1 MKVWAK
7 ETLGDLCSLI
17 TDGKHGDCRNEDNS
31 GYYFI
36 SCKDVRE
43 GLIHYENARQIL
55 HGDFAETH
63 RRTDLTPGDILLTN
77 SGTIGRL
84 AIAPNDEKTQRTTFQ
99 KSVAILKPLPE
110 MITSQFL
117 YYSLAA
123 DRNRL
128 INSAA
133 GAAQKNL
140 LVGEL
145 RRFPIRVP
153 PLSEQAEIASIL
165 STYDD
170 LIKNNRR
177 RIQLLEESA
186 RLFYR
191 EWFVRLRFP
200 SHEHVKIIDGVPEG
214 WEKKKIAEVTD
225 TYGGGT
231 PSTKISEYWVGGNI
245 MWFIPKDLTN
255 NDCLVLL
262 DSEKKITEEGLKK
275 SSAKMLPP
283 EAILMTSRASI
294 GYFGLYDGAAC
305 TNQGFISIVP
315 RKDFLKLYLLHNL
328 MGRKEEILLRAGG
341 ATYKEINKTTFRNM
355 SLVIPPDHLLKQ
367 FDSFAYD
374 VVKQVRILKKQ
385 EAASKQARDLLLPR
399 LMNGE
404 IAL

>member
-43 GLIHYENARQIL
+43 GRIHYENARQIV

-63 RRTDLTPGDILLTN
+63 RRTDLRPGDILLTN

-84 AIAPNDEKTQRTTFQ
+84 AIAPDDKKTQRTTFQ

-128 INSAA
+128 INSAG

-140 LVGEL
+140 LLGEL

-153 PLSEQAEIASIL
+153 PIAEQAEIAFIL
-165 STYDD
+165 SAYDD
-170 LIKNNRR
+170 LIENNRR

-186 RLFYR
+186 RLLYR
-191 EWFVRLRFP
+191 KWFVRLHFP
-200 SHEHVKIIDGVPEG
+200 GHEHVKIIDGVPEG
-214 WEKKKIAEVTD
+214 WEKKTLGELVEIKKGKNITKDTANEGDVHVVAGGLTPAYFHDTSNAIGPVITISASGANAGYVNIYHEDIWASDCSYISQESTD
-225 TYGGGT
+225 YLYYYFLLLK
-231 PSTKISEYWVGGNI
+231 SKQKEISGLQRGAAQPHVY
-245 MWFIPKDLTN
+245 PKDLMGLTVISPPN
-255 NDCLVLL
+255 KVVRSFEKTISNAFLL
-262 DSEKKITEEGLKK
+262 IKNLTKQNK
-275 SSAKMLPP
+275 SLA
-283 EAILMTSRASI
+283 
-294 GYFGLYDGAAC
+294 
-305 TNQGFISIVP
+305 
-315 RKDFLKLYLLHNL
+315 
-328 MGRKEEILLRAGG
+328 
-341 ATYKEINKTTFRNM
+341 
-355 SLVIPPDHLLKQ
+355 
-367 FDSFAYD
+367 
-374 VVKQVRILKKQ
+374 
-385 EAASKQARDLLLPR
+385 QARDLLLPR

-404 IAL
+404 IKV